1 MRVCLIPLKTE
12 IRNPLVNLERVKQRL
27 EEANQY
33 QPDLVCFPE
42 CTFTGYLYEEED
54 FRRFAEPIPGPI
66 VEEMARLARS
76 HKVYLCFGLLEAT
89 KKGVYNSAVLLD
101 REGRVIHR
109 HRKVNEKPPF
119 LNGDNVG
126 SVDTEIGRLGIL
138 ICGDLF
144 SDEVIGKLDS
154 SLQLLIV
161 PMSRSFDSHSPDAE
175 RWLREE
181 RQAYLEAVKKAGR
194 TSVIV
199 NALEDVASDGAFGGA
214 MVVSANGE
222 LLAESAHGTDE
233 MLVYDFVWPMTAA
246 NQRFQ
251 PTALRFAPRCG

>member
-12 IRNPLVNLERVKQRL
+12 IRNPSVNLERVRQRL
-27 EEANQY
+27 EEAARH

-42 CTFTGYLYEEED
+42 CTLTGYLYEDED

-89 KKGVYNSAVLLD
+89 EEGVYNSAVLLD
-101 REGRVIHR
+101 REGRVVCR

-119 LNGDNVG
+119 INGEDVG
-126 SVDTEIGRLGIL
+126 SADTEIGRLGIL

-144 SDEVIGKLDS
+144 SDEIIGELDR

-161 PMSRSFDSHSPDAE
+161 PMSRSFDDSPPNVE
-175 RWLREE
+175 VWMTEEE
-181 RQAYLEAVKKAGR
+181 RGAYLGRVKQVGR
-194 TSVIV
+194 PTVIV
-199 NALEDVASDGAFGGA
+199 NALDNMPSDGAFGGA
-214 MVVSANGE
+214 MVVSADGE
-222 LLAESAHGTDE
+222 LLAESPHGTDE
-233 MLVYDFVWPMTAA
+233 MLVYDLP
-246 NQRFQ
+246 
-251 PTALRFAPRCG
+251 LDGGGG